1 MPSASAFPLIVV
13 PDIILRAVVSLCFSG
28 LVEVW
33 GIHHYRGVLHEKLL
47 VDKFS
52 VECKLLFIKLVV
64 ARVPAPNLKPHLVIA
79 LDHLVFYRWLVY
91 NSPFADEIVLFDGQA
106 KLKDFACVV
115 ADHQIYMGIKAGC
128 SACKGLCA
136 VGIGKDVIAVAVA
149 FNDRKRRV
157 RGHPEDHICKL
168 MNKYIVETFAWNA
181 VNTSQ
186 PTTVEQS
193 YINAENFLQ
202 TQGAKT
208 ITKTVKNY
216 AQRLSKEEIELV
228 KSLEVIRN

>member
-1 MPSASAFPLIVV
+1 MKT
-13 PDIILRAVVSLCFSG
+13 FSREIYDKANRVKMTDY
-28 LVEVW
+28 LK
-33 GIHHYRGVLHEKLL
+33 IYEK
-47 VDKFS
+47 F
-52 VECKLLFIKLVV
+52 
-64 ARVPAPNLKPHLVIA
+64 
-79 LDHLVFYRWLVY
+79 
-91 NSPFADEIVLFDGQA
+91 
-106 KLKDFACVV
+106 
-115 ADHQIYMGIKAGC
+115 
-128 SACKGLCA
+128 
-136 VGIGKDVIAVAVA
+136 KDVREVKDYIDDVILLRHYYATQQYSQMQ
-149 FNDRKRRV
+149 
-157 RGHPEDHICKL
+157 DHICKL

-216 AQRLSKEEIELV
+216 AQRLSKEEIEFV